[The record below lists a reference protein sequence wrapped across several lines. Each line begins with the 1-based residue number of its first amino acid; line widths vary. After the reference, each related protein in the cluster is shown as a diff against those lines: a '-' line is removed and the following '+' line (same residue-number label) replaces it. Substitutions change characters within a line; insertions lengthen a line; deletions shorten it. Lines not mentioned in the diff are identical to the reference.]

1 MNIKSLSIS
10 TSLTLILIVIMTI
23 WSELSKNF
31 KNFLAGLTG
40 HHWTAKGLISLV
52 FFILV
57 YFIFMNLISDKEEDR
72 RLIKNVIW
80 IAIFSSIIIFLFYVY
95 EFYA

>member
-1 MNIKSLSIS
+1 MNIKSLSIL

-57 YFIFMNLISDKEEDR
+57 YFIFMNLT
-72 RLIKNVIW
+72 LI
-80 IAIFSSIIIFLFYVY
+80 
-95 EFYA
+95 